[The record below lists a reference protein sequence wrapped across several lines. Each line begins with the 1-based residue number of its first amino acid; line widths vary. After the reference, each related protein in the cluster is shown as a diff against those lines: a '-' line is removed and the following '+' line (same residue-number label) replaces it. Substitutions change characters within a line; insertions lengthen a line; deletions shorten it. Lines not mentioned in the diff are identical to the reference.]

1 MGNLDFLEEDTKN
14 GGAKFWN
21 GQKKS
26 VFFCGFYGV
35 EDLEGAIANRKVKD
49 GLCLLSVDKTHQ

>member
-1 MGNLDFLEEDTKN
+1 MAGQSFGMVKKYPYFFADFM
-14 GGAKFWN
+14 
-21 GQKKS
+21 
-26 VFFCGFYGV
+26 GV